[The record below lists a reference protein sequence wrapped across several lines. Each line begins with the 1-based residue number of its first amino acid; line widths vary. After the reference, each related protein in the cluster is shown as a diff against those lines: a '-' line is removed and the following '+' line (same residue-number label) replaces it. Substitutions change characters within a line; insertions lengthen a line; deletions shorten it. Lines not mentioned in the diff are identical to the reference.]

1 MDLTFLFYDKWIQDS
16 RSNVEEK
23 CHKDIH
29 DMFCKTFG
37 LYHHPSLY
45 SEHVDTDICSQGVN
59 LP

>member
-1 MDLTFLFYDKWIQDS
+1 MINEFKTLVMWKKVSLK
-16 RSNVEEK
+16 
-23 CHKDIH
+23 KDIH

-45 SEHVDTDICSQGVN
+45 SEHVDADICSQGVN